1 MAKARYAHDQIVR
14 AINEGKTY
22 TEIASM
28 LGCTRGTVS
37 DYCRRIGI
45 AYNLNDRLRQ
55 RRLQIQDRLESGM
68 SAIDIAQEIGCSLP
82 LVYKV
87 GRECGHEF
95 NGLSVMPEH
104 GDEVI
109 ALVRAGETFTDV
121 GKRFGCSKNAVADY
135 CHKRGVR
142 SRWEDHNQWGEYDE
156 RLRRAV
162 KVIEKHAPMFEYV
175 GGFTDTDSPVD
186 LRCKVCGIVKRVS
199 MACVRHDKVECVE
212 CRRAETEK
220 RQLQRREEKAV
231 ERKERRDAKT
241 RERLLERIKSAE
253 QTVLRFCSCGAP
265 LAGKRFKHCADCA
278 RRIENKHGELRRRVK
293 LKSAWVD
300 SDITVQGVFR
310 RDGGRCWLCG
320 EQCNPNDFVERD
332 GVIICGDQYPSIDH
346 VIPLSKGGEHSWA
359 NVKLAHRRCNYLKS
373 DSMPPGCA

>member
-28 LGCTRGTVS
+28 LGCARATVS

-45 AYNLNDRLRQ
+45 AYNPNDRSRQ

-87 GRECGHEF
+87 GGECGHEF
-95 NGLSVMPEH
+95 KGLSVMPEH

-109 ALVRAGETFTDV
+109 ALVRAGETFADV

-162 KVIEKHAPMFEYV
+162 KVIEKHAPTFEYV

-186 LRCKVCGIVKRVS
+186 LRCKVCGTVKRVS
-199 MACVRHDKVECVE
+199 MITVRKGKVECVV
-212 CRRAETEK
+212 CRKLETEK
-220 RQLQRREEKAV
+220 RQQAKRDEKAN
-231 ERKERRDAKT
+231 EIKERQEAKA
-241 RERLLERIKSAE
+241 RKRLLKWIAKSE
-253 QTVLRFCSCGAP
+253 QTELRFCSCGAP
-265 LAGKRFKHCADCA
+265 LANNLSDYCTGCQ
-278 RRIENKHGELRRRVK
+278 RRIANKRKEISRRVK
-293 LKSAWVD
+293 IKNALID

-320 EQCNPNDFVERD
+320 EQCNPNDFVEHE